1 MTTMA
6 AEAPVW
12 SIDLVGRPAV
22 VNHEMTTVTALRG
35 TEVFTALE
43 PGIGREAESVVML
56 PVTGEFVEIAEV
68 MPSREAVKGYW
79 LGPVESGGRVHE
91 TFSVLVLSE
100 SKVQRL
106 VMPVAKADARQLV
119 KGRASEG
126 ERAAMGALLTEARAH
141 NCTRRDHEA
150 WRDRLVSEAHSEA
163 DDRQWCGEFD
173 DFMDRVGLP
182 RRSREYDLEV
192 EVSATVRVTLTA
204 TSEEEATDALTRED
218 VWAALGEDNI
228 TWDVSEVYDD

>member
-22 VNHEMTTVTALRG
+22 VDHEITTVTALRG
-35 TEVFTALE
+35 TEVFTARE
-43 PGIGREAESVVML
+43 PGTGREAETVVML
-56 PVTGEFVEIAEV
+56 PVTGEFVEMPEV
-68 MPSREAVKGYW
+68 MPGNETVKGYW
-79 LGPVESGGRVHE
+79 LGPVEAGTRVHE
-91 TFSVLVLSE
+91 TFSVFVLAGSTVRRLVL
-100 SKVQRL
+100 
-106 VMPVAKADARQLV
+106 PVTKADARQLV
-119 KGRASEG
+119 KGRATEG
-126 ERAAMGALLTEARAH
+126 ERAALGALLTEARAH

-182 RRSREYDLEV
+182 RRSRDYDLEV

-204 TSEEEATDALTRED
+204 TSEDEAIDALTRED

-228 TWDVSEVYDD
+228 TWDVSEVYCD

>member
-79 LGPVESGGRVHE
+79 LGPVDSGGRVHE

-106 VMPVAKADARQLV
+106 VMPVAKACLLYTSDA
-119 KGRASEG
+119 
-126 ERAAMGALLTEARAH
+126 
-141 NCTRRDHEA
+141 
-150 WRDRLVSEAHSEA
+150 A
-163 DDRQWCGEFD
+163 DE
-173 DFMDRVGLP
+173 
-182 RRSREYDLEV
+182 
-192 EVSATVRVTLTA
+192 
-204 TSEEEATDALTRED
+204 
-218 VWAALGEDNI
+218 
-228 TWDVSEVYDD
+228 

>member
-22 VNHEMTTVTALRG
+22 VDHEMTIVTALRG
-35 TEVFTALE
+35 TEVFTARE

-68 MPSREAVKGYW
+68 MPSGEAVKGYW
-79 LGPVESGGRVHE
+79 LGPVETGGRVHE

-150 WRDRLVSEAHSEA
+150 WCDRLVSEAHSEA

-173 DFMDRVGLP
+173 DFMARVGLP
-182 RRSREYDLEV
+182 RRSRDYDLEV

-228 TWDVSEVYDD
+228 TWDVSEVYAD

>member
-12 SIDLVGRPAV
+12 SIDMVGRPAV
-22 VNHEMTTVTALRG
+22 VDQEITTVTALRG
-35 TEVFTALE
+35 TEVFTARE
-43 PGIGREAESVVML
+43 PGTGREAETVVIL
-56 PVTGEFVEIAEV
+56 PVTGEFVE
-68 MPSREAVKGYW
+68 MPDVIPSGVKGYW
-79 LGPVESGGRVHE
+79 LGPVETGTRVHE
-91 TFSVLVLSE
+91 TFSVFVLSG
-100 SKVQRL
+100 STVHRL

-119 KGRASEG
+119 KGRATEG

-141 NCTRRDHEA
+141 DCTRRDHEA

-163 DDRQWCGEFD
+163 DEREWCGEFD

-182 RRSREYDLEV
+182 RRSRDYDLEV
-192 EVSATVRVTLTA
+192 EVSATVRVTLNA
-204 TSEEEATDALTRED
+204 TSESEAADALTRAE

-228 TWDVSEVYDD
+228 TWEIGDVYAD